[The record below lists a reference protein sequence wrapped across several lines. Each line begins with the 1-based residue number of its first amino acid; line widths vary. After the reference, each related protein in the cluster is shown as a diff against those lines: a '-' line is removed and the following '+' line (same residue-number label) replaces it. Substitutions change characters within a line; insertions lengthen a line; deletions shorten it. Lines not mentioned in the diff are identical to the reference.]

1 MGVRWR
7 GFELPKRLK
16 IDEATQTDTYA
27 KFIAEPFERGYGVTI
42 GNALRRVL
50 ISSIE
55 GSAVTSL
62 RIEGAP
68 HEYSSLEGVVEDTAE
83 IILNIKKIVLRLHT
97 KKPKIIQLAA
107 SKKGEIK
114 AGDIQIDE
122 TVEILNPELVIATLT
137 KDRKFKIDLEVG
149 RGRGYVPSERN
160 KKENQPIGFIA
171 VDSVFSPVKKIMFH
185 VENTRVGQ
193 KTDYDKLITEVWTNG
208 SISPKEAMVYSAN
221 ILHRHLDLFAA
232 FGEFPEEDEEMEEE
246 KSQQEKE
253 LLEKFN
259 KSVSELELSV
269 RSANCLREAKIQSI
283 GDMVKKTEN
292 DMLKYRNFGKKSL
305 TEIKEMLQQ
314 MGLHFGMKIE
324 RVDKKDKKD

>member
-97 KKPKIIQLAA
+97 KKPKIIQLAV
-107 SKKGEIK
+107 SKKGEVK
-114 AGDIQIDE
+114 AGDIQTDE
-122 TVEILNPELVIATLT
+122 TVEILNPELVIGIPLASS
-137 KDRKFKIDLEVG
+137 KI
-149 RGRGYVPSERN
+149 
-160 KKENQPIGFIA
+160 I
-171 VDSVFSPVKKIMFH
+171 
-185 VENTRVGQ
+185 
-193 KTDYDKLITEVWTNG
+193 
-208 SISPKEAMVYSAN
+208 
-221 ILHRHLDLFAA
+221 IL
-232 FGEFPEEDEEMEEE
+232 
-246 KSQQEKE
+246 
-253 LLEKFN
+253 
-259 KSVSELELSV
+259 
-269 RSANCLREAKIQSI
+269 
-283 GDMVKKTEN
+283 
-292 DMLKYRNFGKKSL
+292 KSL
-305 TEIKEMLQQ
+305 GEK
-314 MGLHFGMKIE
+314 
-324 RVDKKDKKD
+324 R